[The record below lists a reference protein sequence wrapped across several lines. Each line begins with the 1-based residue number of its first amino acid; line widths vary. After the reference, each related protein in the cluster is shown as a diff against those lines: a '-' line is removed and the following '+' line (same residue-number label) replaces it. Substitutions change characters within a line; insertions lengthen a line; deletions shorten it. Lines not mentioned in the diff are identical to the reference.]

1 MGTSGCGKT
10 TLISC
15 LVGLRVLDKGEMKI
29 FNQNS
34 KCVHKSRIG
43 FMPQGTSLNE
53 RLKIKETIWFF
64 GTIFGLDEIQI
75 KSKFEFLSLLLDLP
89 DGDKLIKNCSGGEQR
104 RISLAVTL
112 VHGPELLILDE
123 PTVGLDPVLRGSI
136 WSYLFDIARNE
147 NKTILLSTHYIEEA
161 MNSHRVGLMRNGFL
175 IDADSP
181 KNLMMKCGMKTL
193 DEAFLEISAEQKT
206 SNKCSE
212 YTQESVDDETL
223 KMKAPAR
230 RRQLMITCT
239 LLRKLF
245 WEFLRNWE

>member
-15 LVGLRVLDKGEMKI
+15 LVGLQKLDKGEMKI

-53 RLKIKETIWFF
+53 RLKIRETIWFF
-64 GTIFGLDEIQI
+64 GTIFGLNETQI
-75 KSKFEFLSLLLDLP
+75 KEKFEFLSSLLDLP
-89 DGDKLIKNCSGGEQR
+89 DGDKLIRNCSGGEQR
-104 RISLAVTL
+104 RISLAATL
-112 VHGPELLILDE
+112 VHDPDLLILDE

-136 WSYLFDIARNE
+136 WSYLFDIARNQ

-161 MNSHRVGLMRNGFL
+161 MNSNRVGLMRNGFL

-181 KNLMMKCGMKTL
+181 KNLMEKCGMNTL
-193 DEAFLEISAEQKT
+193 GEAFLVAVSAAQNT
-206 SNKCSE
+206 SKCSE
-212 YTQESVDDETL
+212 YTQENCDEENFEPEVPSR
-223 KMKAPAR
+223 KR
-230 RRQLMITCT
+230 HLMITCT
-239 LLRKLF
+239 LLRKLY
-245 WEFLRNWE
+245 WEFLRNFE